1 MLNLVPLDYSYFLIV
16 LISVEDSRLY
26 WVLKDKRIPIVAL
39 EVANEGVL
47 LAVLVGI
54 SVLIE
59 DSYQNGAE
67 KDGANSI
74 VVLSGLAILIVAEK
88 LTTAI
93 ENAVDEEETS
103 SLVVL
108 PGLAILNCYP
118 AAARRKQWY

>member
-108 PGLAILNCYP
+108 PGLA
-118 AAARRKQWY
+118 